1 MIFSQEKFDN
11 YFKEMGIILAEK
23 SNRLESNKM
32 KISEYLY
39 GHKLEYTMDSVTI
52 SKDDTIVKYFEIN
65 TEEDCNR
72 YIDFLEENIHSIE
85 NRNYF
90 LSNIVYNVNECIRNY
105 NLINSRIKKNYNLA
119 IANLQSKYLKSE
131 LEAIESLY
139 EFKSEHDNVIDSVIE
154 FSEHEYK
161 FRYFIDKDR
170 RKEIIARYN
179 KLKDLP
185 KTKEDIISYE
195 ANLISKVSNLQCE
208 DSVDYLYNIYYSNIK
223 SILQPKDDFKKGN
236 SFRDCLDVLITM
248 VEILSSILLKEEI
261 NNKVKTEYIEWS
273 PMINYLL
280 KVKIDK
286 FGKDLLGEL
295 GFDIVGK
302 SGSDY
307 LIVDTKKELI

>member
-1 MIFSQEKFDN
+1 MIFSQERFDN
-11 YFKEMGIILAEK
+11 YFKEMGVILSEK
-23 SNRLESNKM
+23 SNRFESNKM
-32 KISEYLY
+32 KISEYFY
-39 GHKLEYTMDSVTI
+39 GHKLEYTMDSVTVL
-52 SKDDTIVKYFEIN
+52 KDDVIVKHFEIN
-65 TEEDCNR
+65 TESDCNK

-90 LSNIVYNVNECIRNY
+90 LSNIAYNVNECISNY
-105 NLINSRIKKNYNLA
+105 NLINSRINKNCNLA
-119 IANLQSKYLKSE
+119 ITNLNSKYMKSE
-131 LEAIESLY
+131 LRAIESLY
-139 EFKSEHDNVIDSVIE
+139 NFKSEHDNVIDSVIE

-170 RKEIIARYN
+170 RKEIVARYN

-195 ANLISKVSNLQCE
+195 TTLISKISTIQAE
-208 DSVDYLYNIYYSNIK
+208 DYVDYLYNMYYSNIK
-223 SILQPKDDFKKGN
+223 SILQPKDDFEKGN

-248 VEILSSILLKEEI
+248 VEILDSILLKEEI
-261 NNKVKTEYIEWS
+261 NRDVKVEYIEWS

-307 LIVDTKKELI
+307 LIVDTKKELN